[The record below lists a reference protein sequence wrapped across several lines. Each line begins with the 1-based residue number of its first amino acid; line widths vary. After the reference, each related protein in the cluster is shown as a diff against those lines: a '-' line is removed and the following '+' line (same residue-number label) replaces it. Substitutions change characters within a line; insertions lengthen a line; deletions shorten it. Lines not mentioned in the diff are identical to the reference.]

1 MPEYH
6 LLMGS
11 FEDGRTF
18 ASLDAFTQGYIEALF
33 FTEECSGAT
42 IEEWRTPEFQERWQE
57 GQEGGSFPGECS
69 FADLAPES
77 LETIIADCAKFQSD
91 HAALLERAYIL
102 GYTLDQYD
110 PAAAGR
116 DYLFTRNGHGCG
128 FWDRGLGKVGELLAD
143 ACRHDEINVEFGD
156 DDKIY
161 VR

>member
-91 HAALLERAYIL
+91 HAALLKLACGTN
-102 GYTLDQYD
+102 GYDQV
-110 PAAAGR
+110 ATGR
-116 DYLFTRNGHGCG
+116 DYLFTRQGHGCG
-128 FWDRGLGKVGELLAD
+128 FWDRDLGETGDLLSD
-143 ACRHDEINVEFGD
+143 ACRHDEINIEFGD
-156 DDKIY
+156 DDRIY